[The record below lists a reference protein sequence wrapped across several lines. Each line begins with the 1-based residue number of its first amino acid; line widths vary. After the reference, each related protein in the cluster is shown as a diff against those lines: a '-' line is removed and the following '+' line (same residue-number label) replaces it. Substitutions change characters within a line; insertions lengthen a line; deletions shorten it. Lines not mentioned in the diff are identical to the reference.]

1 MTRTARFFPAIAL
14 VLFALAGVMTPLAAR
29 SAEEDHGEENA
40 LKMSPAERQTN
51 GVKTART
58 ARRALI
64 EEVIVPGEVTLD
76 LYRTSQITPRISAQI
91 MARHAKLGDKVTK
104 GQILVTL
111 SSVDMA
117 DAQGTLIVAN
127 REWNRVRKL
136 GRNVVSER
144 RFVEA
149 QVAAQQ
155 AKAKV
160 LAFGMTPR
168 QVAALLKQSDTSKAT
183 GTFTL
188 LAPQDG
194 TVLEDNF
201 IVGEFIEPGRVLMQ
215 LGDESQ
221 VWIEAQ
227 LAPDQAV
234 HVSVGS
240 PARILINGEHKMTG
254 KVIQVHHRLDETT
267 RTLPVRI
274 AVDNQDDELH
284 SGEYVNVAIKV
295 GASAPVLALPESAII
310 LMEGTTSVFRLEGD
324 EFHPTPIKTGAHRG
338 GWVEVT
344 GGLSEG
350 NEIATSRVFLLKSLI
365 LKSKMG
371 EGHGH

>member
-14 VLFALAGVMTPLAAR
+14 ALLVLTGAGAPQLAAQ
-29 SAEEDHGEENA
+29 EDHGDENA
-40 LKMSPAERQTN
+40 LKMNPAERQTN
-51 GVKTART
+51 GVKTARIT
-58 ARRALI
+58 RRALI

-91 MARHAKLGDKVTK
+91 MARHAKLGDKVTR
-104 GQILVTL
+104 GQPLVTL

-160 LAFGMTPR
+160 LAFGMTPK

-194 TVLEDNF
+194 TILADNF

-234 HVSVGS
+234 HVSIGS
-240 PARILINGEHKMTG
+240 PARILIDGEHKMTG
-254 KVIQVHHRLDETT
+254 TVIQVHHRLDETT

-274 AVDNQDDELH
+274 VVDNQDDELH

-295 GASAPVLALPESAII
+295 GAGAPVLALPESATI
-310 LMEGTTSVFRLEGD
+310 LMEGATSVFRLEGD
-324 EFHPTPIKTGAHRG
+324 EFHPTPIKTGPNRG

-350 NEIATSRVFLLKSLI
+350 DEIATSRVFLLKSLI